1 MCRALTRQGLPC
13 RNRPYDVYCGLHMDH
28 TPIALYT
35 PPARWPTS
43 EAVNCQL
50 ASIPMLLTVG
60 MLKGH
65 LNKLFLLVGNSEM
78 FNRLF
83 VITCVELLKR
93 NADVC
98 LTDPELQ
105 RFISEGVTKLEE
117 VPELARYTEDF
128 RRKCLASHRAS
139 ARKSVV
145 SFYFTRCE
153 DLCDDVI
160 ERVLSFV

>member
-1 MCRALTRQGLPC
+1 
-13 RNRPYDVYCGLHMDH
+13 MDH

-43 EAVNCQL
+43 EAVNYRL

-93 NADVC
+93 NAEVC
-98 LTDPELQ
+98 LTDLELQ
-105 RFISEGVTKLEE
+105 RFVSEGVTKLEE
-117 VPELARYTEDF
+117 VPELAAYTEDF
-128 RRKCLASHRAS
+128 RRKCMKSHREV
-139 ARKSVV
+139 ARKRLV
-145 SFYFTRCE
+145 SFYFKRCE

-160 ERVLSFV
+160 ERVLGLV